1 MQRASGADR
10 VFRVPYGHEELEFM
24 LQPWF
29 DVDVVESATAE
40 PIADVARAVREA
52 LHHAIPSRRQL
63 AVPRPLQGFTRQ
75 PAALSELAD
84 DAAALAKPRGTARAV
99 IAVTDLTRASPDD
112 SLVPPLL
119 AELNNGGIPD
129 ERITVVVA
137 LGLHRPTTDGE
148 KREKLG
154 AVVDRVR
161 VVDSN
166 GRDPKQWADLG
177 PIPPYGVPG
186 LTQKVVK
193 EAHVVAATGIVEPH
207 QYAGW
212 SGGRKTV
219 AIGCAGEPVITVTH
233 AMRFL
238 EDPGVRLAKLEG
250 NPFDQTIR
258 ELARRAGL
266 VFCLNV
272 VTDDRDRVV
281 AVAAGDPDGVLEELA
296 GKAATLYTP
305 PTEKKNAIL
314 MAGVGKPKDANLYQ
328 ASRAAT
334 YLRFAPTPV
343 VREGGAIIIA
353 AQLDEG
359 AGDGAGERRFL
370 AALERAESPAAV
382 IDAARQHFEGGE
394 QRAVMLALTLEHC
407 LVIVA
412 ASEAPEVVRLAKL
425 RAAVDVEEALD
436 IAYEHIGRPTR
447 ASVLLVPHAL
457 HTLPVV
463 QPPVVT

>member
-10 VFRVPYGHEELEFM
+10 VFRVPYGHDELEFM

-29 DVDVVESATAE
+29 DVDVVESGTAS
-40 PIADVARAVREA
+40 PIADLPGAAVAALRRPRGSPPLAQLAREA
-52 LHHAIPSRRQL
+52 IAERS
-63 AVPRPLQGFTRQ
+63 
-75 PAALSELAD
+75 
-84 DAAALAKPRGTARAV
+84 DATAV
-99 IAVTDLTRASPDD
+99 IAVTDLTRACPDD
-112 SLVPPLL
+112 VLVPPLL
-119 AELNNGGIPD
+119 DDLNAGGIPD
-129 ERITVVVA
+129 ERITVIVA
-137 LGLHRPTTDGE
+137 VGLHRATTDAE

-154 AVVDRVR
+154 GVVDRVR
-161 VVDSN
+161 VVDSD
-166 GRDPKQWADLG
+166 GRDPAALVDLG

-186 LTQKVVK
+186 STQRIVK
-193 EAHVVAATGIVEPH
+193 NADLVIATGIVEPH
-207 QYAGW
+207 QYAGY

-219 AIGCAGEPVITVTH
+219 AIGCCGEPVITATH
-233 AMRFL
+233 GMRFL
-238 EDPGVRLAKLEG
+238 EDPGVRLAKVEG
-250 NPFDQTIR
+250 NPFHETIT
-258 ELARRAGL
+258 EIARRAGL
-266 VFCLNV
+266 RFCLNV
-272 VTDDRDRVV
+272 VTDDRERVV
-281 AVAAGDPDGVLEELA
+281 AVAAGAPDDVLRDLVDVA
-296 GKAATLYTP
+296 SRLYTRP
-305 PTEKKNAIL
+305 IAKQYDIAI
-314 MAGVGKPKDANLYQ
+314 AGVGKPKDVNLYQ

-359 AGDGAGERRFL
+359 AGEGAGEQRFF

-382 IDAARQHFEGGE
+382 VDAARKHFEGGE
-394 QRAVMLALTLEHC
+394 QRAVMVALTLQHC

-412 ASEAPEVVRLAKL
+412 ASEAPEIVRLAKL

-463 QPPVVT
+463 QPPAVA

>member
-1 MQRASGADR
+1 VQRAPKEDR
-10 VFRVPYGHEELEFM
+10 IHRVPYGHEELEFM

-29 DVDVVESATAE
+29 DVDVVRSGSAT
-40 PIADVARAVREA
+40 PISDLPAATLQALRRPHGSPSLAQLAREAVAARAGA
-52 LHHAIPSRRQL
+52 
-63 AVPRPLQGFTRQ
+63 T
-75 PAALSELAD
+75 
-84 DAAALAKPRGTARAV
+84 AV
-99 IAVTDLTRASPDD
+99 IAVTDLTRASPDGV
-112 SLVPPLL
+112 LVPPLL
-119 AELNNGGIPD
+119 DELNAGGIAD

-137 LGLHRPTTDGE
+137 IGLHRATTDAE

-166 GRDPKQWADLG
+166 GRDPSQWADLG

-186 LTQKVVK
+186 STQKIVK
-193 EAHVVAATGIVEPH
+193 DADLVIATGIVEPH
-207 QYAGW
+207 QYAGY

-219 AIGCAGEPVITVTH
+219 AIGCCGEPVITATH
-233 AMRFL
+233 GMRFL
-238 EDPGVRLAKLEG
+238 EDPGVRLAKIEG
-250 NPFDQTIR
+250 NPFHQTIV
-258 ELARRAGL
+258 EIARRAGL
-266 VFCLNV
+266 RFCLNV
-272 VTDDRDRVV
+272 VTDDQERVV
-281 AVAAGDPDGVLEELA
+281 AVAAGAPEDVLSELVA
-296 GKAATLYTP
+296 VAARLYTQP
-305 PTEKKNAIL
+305 IAKQYDIVI
-314 MAGVGKPKDANLYQ
+314 AGVGKPKDANLYQ

-353 AQLDEG
+353 AQLEEG
-359 AGDGAGERRFL
+359 AGEGAGEQRFL

-382 IDAARQHFEGGE
+382 VDAARKHFEGGE
-394 QRAVMLALTLEHC
+394 QRAVMLALTLQHC
-407 LVIVA
+407 LVIIA

-463 QPPVVT
+463 QPPVTA

>member
-1 MQRASGADR
+1 VQRASGADR

-29 DVDVVESATAE
+29 DVDVVESGTAPPVTDLPGAAVAALRRPRGSPSLAQLARE
-40 PIADVARAVREA
+40 AIAARA
-52 LHHAIPSRRQL
+52 
-63 AVPRPLQGFTRQ
+63 
-75 PAALSELAD
+75 
-84 DAAALAKPRGTARAV
+84 DATAV
-99 IAVTDLTRASPDD
+99 IAVTDLTRACPDD
-112 SLVPPLL
+112 VLVPPLL
-119 AELNNGGIPD
+119 DELNAGGLPD
-129 ERITVVVA
+129 ERITVIVA
-137 LGLHRPTTDGE
+137 VGLHRATTDAE

-154 AVVDRVR
+154 RVVDRVR
-161 VVDSN
+161 VVDSD
-166 GRDPKQWADLG
+166 GRDPAALVDLG

-186 LTQKVVK
+186 STQRIVKDADLVV
-193 EAHVVAATGIVEPH
+193 ATGIVEPH
-207 QYAGW
+207 QYAGY

-219 AIGCAGEPVITVTH
+219 AIGCCGESVITATH
-233 AMRFL
+233 GMRFL
-238 EDPGVRLAKLEG
+238 EDPGVRLAKIEG
-250 NPFDQTIR
+250 NPFHETIT
-258 ELARRAGL
+258 EIARRAGL
-266 VFCLNV
+266 RFCLNV
-272 VTDDRDRVV
+272 VTDDRERVV
-281 AVAAGDPDGVLEELA
+281 AVAAGAPDEVLRDLVDVA
-296 GKAATLYTP
+296 SRLYTRP
-305 PTEKKNAIL
+305 IAKQYDIVI
-314 MAGVGKPKDANLYQ
+314 AGVGKPKDVNLYQ

-359 AGDGAGERRFL
+359 AGEGAGEQRFF

-382 IDAARQHFEGGE
+382 VEAARRHFEGGE
-394 QRAVMLALTLEHC
+394 QRAVMVALTLQHC

-412 ASEAPEVVRLAKL
+412 ASEAPEIVRLAKL

-463 QPPVVT
+463 QPPVVA